1 MFSTL
6 LNNSKQFNVFK
17 WRSFYYLCMEK
28 TYCLLGTEQREKL
41 SNLSKN
47 IPWTWCAFWMIVL
60 CSWEQLLMDFF
71 RFQTLCQNYIDSNN
85 NKKKTWA
92 GQMAQWVKAFTAK
105 SDDLK
110 LTLMMHMKEGD
121 YQFPFTALWL
131 PNTCYSVSAHLYT
144 LTHTHT
150 TTTTKNKNNQCDYI
164 FKNLKILYH
173 CIISEKPEWVQVRV
187 WFINRMHIFLSL
199 KLLFSNILLINRTKI

>member
-1 MFSTL
+1 MVSSRSLLHIKSRFMFSTL

-28 TYCLLGTEQREKL
+28 TCCLLGTEQREKL

-85 NKKKTWA
+85 KKNLGW
-92 GQMAQWVKAFTAK
+92 
-105 SDDLK
+105 SD
-110 LTLMMHMKEGD
+110 G
-121 YQFPFTALWL
+121 
-131 PNTCYSVSAHLYT
+131 SVSKGIYCQVWWPEIDPYDAHERRLPISFHCP
-144 LTHTHT
+144 LTS
-150 TTTTKNKNNQCDYI
+150 KYV
-164 FKNLKILYH
+164 L
-173 CIISEKPEWVQVRV
+173 
-187 WFINRMHIFLSL
+187 
-199 KLLFSNILLINRTKI
+199 